1 MQSYVCELCD
11 YTYEPAQ
18 GDPEHGVAPNT
29 AFEDLPDDWKCP
41 VCGAD
46 KDDFQAVPETSL

>member
-11 YTYEPAQ
+11 YTYEPVK
-18 GDPEHGVAPNT
+18 GDPENGVQPGT
-29 AFEDLPDDWKCP
+29 AFEDIPDTWKCP

-46 KDDFQAVPETSL
+46 KDEFQAVPDKA

>member
-11 YTYEPAQ
+11 YTYDPSK
-18 GDPEHGVAPNT
+18 GDPEHGAAAGT
-29 AFEDLPDDWKCP
+29 AFEDLPDEWVCP

-46 KDDFQAVPETSL
+46 KDEFQAVPETSL

>member
-11 YTYEPAQ
+11 YTYEPSQ
-18 GDPEHGVAPNT
+18 GDPENGVKPGT
-29 AFEDLPDDWKCP
+29 AFEDLPEEWKCP

-46 KDDFQAVPETSL
+46 KDEFQAVPDKG